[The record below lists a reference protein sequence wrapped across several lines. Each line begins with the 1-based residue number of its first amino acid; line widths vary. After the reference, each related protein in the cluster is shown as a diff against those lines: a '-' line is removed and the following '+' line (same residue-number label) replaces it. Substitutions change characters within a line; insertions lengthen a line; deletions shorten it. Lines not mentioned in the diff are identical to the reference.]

1 MLSCTSVRRVSEN
14 VRSLLIVL
22 LKRSGRVTDLQYLL
36 YGTPQ
41 WRQWRTPETT
51 PCEDTHEGSSRL
63 ELVRLRVLAA
73 VPLSRRG
80 TTMTH
85 CHEPTPSPR
94 DKASAKSD
102 VYWRDL
108 GSGGAIKP

>member
-1 MLSCTSVRRVSEN
+1 M
-14 VRSLLIVL
+14 
-22 LKRSGRVTDLQYLL
+22 TDLQYLL

>member
-1 MLSCTSVRRVSEN
+1 M
-14 VRSLLIVL
+14 
-22 LKRSGRVTDLQYLL
+22 TDLQYLL

-51 PCEDTHEGSSRL
+51 PCEDTHEGYPLVSSSSDS
-63 ELVRLRVLAA
+63 VSDVRVLAA

-85 CHEPTPSPR
+85 CHEPTPYPR